1 MIPALRKQA
10 VGNRLPT
17 ILTILFVI
25 LEVIMDVTIPYLM
38 ANLLDRGISGSSM
51 SEIIYW
57 GAVLLLCSFVA
68 LAFGVLSGSFAA
80 RASTGFA
87 RNVRKSLY
95 HKVQEFSFANLDR
108 LPSSSLVTRLTTDVT
123 NVQMAYQML
132 TRIAVRSPVL
142 LIFSFFMA
150 YTINSSLSLVFLVA
164 IPTLALGLFFLI
176 RLAYP
181 IFTKVFKTYDRM
193 NTVVQE
199 NIRSIRV
206 VKSFVREEHEI
217 EKFNDVNSEIY
228 NQFSKAEK
236 IVAFNSPLMQ
246 GAMYASIL
254 AISYI
259 GAKLITSSSMTTG
272 QLMSFITYTSQILM
286 SLMMLSMVVV
296 MLTISRASIQRI
308 EEVLNEESDITEKKD
323 AVSVVADGSIVFDDV
338 SFSYTNQADKLNLKH
353 ITLDIPSGSTVG
365 ILGPTGSGKSSLVQL
380 LARLYD
386 VYSGSVKVGG
396 VDVRDYQ
403 IKSLRDSV
411 GVVLQKNTLF
421 SGTVAENLRWGNE
434 NASLEE
440 LIWATKIAQ
449 AHPFIDSLEEKY
461 ESVVE
466 QEGTNF
472 SGGQRQRLSIARA
485 LLKKPKVLILDDSTS
500 AVDTKTEASIRSA
513 LRSELKDTTKIII
526 AQRVSSV
533 VDADQIIILED
544 GMIHAVGNHET
555 LLHSCTRYQEMYEGQ
570 LRKEERA

>member
-17 ILTILFVI
+17 FLTILFVL
-25 LEVIMDVTIPYLM
+25 LEVAMDVTIPYLM
-38 ANLLDRGISGSSM
+38 ANLLDRGISGASM
-51 SEIIYW
+51 NEIIFW
-57 GAVLLLCSFVA
+57 GAILLLCSFVA
-68 LAFGVLSGSFAA
+68 LAFGILSGHFAA

-95 HKVQEFSFANLDR
+95 HKIQEFSFANLDR

-132 TRIAVRSPVL
+132 TRIAVRSPAML
-142 LIFSFFMA
+142 FFSFFMA
-150 YTINSSLSLVFLVA
+150 YTINASLSLVFLVA
-164 IPTLALGLFFLI
+164 IPTLALGLFLLI
-176 RLAYP
+176 RAAYP
-181 IFTKVFKTYDRM
+181 IFTKVFKTYDRL

-217 EKFNDVNSEIY
+217 EKFNGVNTEIY
-228 NQFSKAEK
+228 KQFSKAEK
-236 IVAFNSPLMQ
+236 IIAFNSPLMQ
-246 GAMYASIL
+246 GTMYISIL
-254 AISYI
+254 VISYI

-286 SLMMLSMVVV
+286 SLMFLSMVVV
-296 MLTISRASIQRI
+296 MLTISRAAIQRI
-308 EEVLNEESDITEKKD
+308 EEVLREESDITEKAD
-323 AVSVVADGSIVFDDV
+323 AVTTVKDGSIIFDNV
-338 SFSYTNQADKLNLKH
+338 SFSYTNHADKLNLEG

-386 VYSGSVKVGG
+386 VYSGSVKIGG
-396 VDVRDYQ
+396 VDVRDYS

-434 NASLEE
+434 DASQEE
-440 LIWATKIAQ
+440 LIRVAKIAQ
-449 AHPFIDSLEEKY
+449 AHPFINELEEKY
-461 ESVVE
+461 DSVVE
-466 QEGTNF
+466 QGGTNF
-472 SGGQRQRLSIARA
+472 SGGQRQRLAIARA
-485 LLKKPKVLILDDSTS
+485 LLKRPKILILDDSTS
-500 AVDTKTEASIRSA
+500 AVDTKTEASIRAA
-513 LRSELKDTTKIII
+513 LKNELKETTKIVI
-526 AQRVSSV
+526 AQRISSV
-533 VDADQIIILED
+533 IDADQIIMLEN
-544 GMIHAVGNHET
+544 GKIHAVGSHET
-555 LLHSCTRYQEMYEGQ
+555 LLGSCARYQEMYASQ
-570 LRKEERA
+570 MRKEERA

>member
-1 MIPALRKQA
+1 MIPALRKQT

>member
-1 MIPALRKQA
+1 MIPALKKQA
-10 VGNRLPT
+10 AGNRLPT
-17 ILTILFVI
+17 FLTILFVL
-25 LEVIMDVTIPYLM
+25 LEVVMDVTIPYMM
-38 ANLLDRGISGSSM
+38 ANLLDRGISGASM
-51 SEIIYW
+51 NEIIYW
-57 GAVLLLCSFVA
+57 CAILLLCSFIA
-68 LAFGVLSGSFAA
+68 LAFGVLSGHFAA

-87 RNVRKSLY
+87 RNVRRSLY
-95 HKVQEFSFANLDR
+95 HKIQEFSFANLDR

-132 TRIAVRSPVL
+132 TRIAVRSPAM

-164 IPTLALGLFFLI
+164 IPTLALGLFLLI
-176 RLAYP
+176 RTAFP
-181 IFTKVFKTYDRM
+181 IFTKVFKTYDRL

-217 EKFNDVNSEIY
+217 EKFNTVNAEIY

-236 IVAFNSPLMQ
+236 IIAFNSPLMQ
-246 GAMYASIL
+246 GTMYASIL

-259 GAKLITSSSMTTG
+259 GARLITTSSMTTG

-286 SLMMLSMVVV
+286 SLMLLSMVVV
-296 MLTISRASIQRI
+296 MLTISRAAVQRI
-308 EEVLNEESDITEKKD
+308 EEVLKEESDITEKPD
-323 AVSVVADGSIVFDDV
+323 AVTTVKDGSIIFDDV
-338 SFSYTNQADKLNLKH
+338 SFSYTNQADKLNLEG

-386 VYSGSVKVGG
+386 VYSGSVKIGG
-396 VDVRDYQ
+396 VDVRDYS
-403 IKSLRDSV
+403 IKSLRDNV

-434 NASLEE
+434 DASLEE
-440 LIWATKIAQ
+440 LIRAAKIAQ
-449 AHPFIDSLEEKY
+449 AHPFIEALEEKY
-461 ESVVE
+461 DSVVE

-472 SGGQRQRLSIARA
+472 SGGQRQRLTIARA
-485 LLKKPKVLILDDSTS
+485 LLKRPKILILDDSTS
-500 AVDTKTEASIRSA
+500 AVDTKTEASIRAA
-513 LRSELKDTTKIII
+513 LKNELKETTKIII
-526 AQRVSSV
+526 AQRVGSV
-533 VDADQIIILED
+533 IDADQIIMLED
-544 GMIHAVGNHET
+544 GKIHAVGNHET
-555 LLHSCTRYQEMYEGQ
+555 LLRSCTRYQKMYDSQ
-570 LRKEERA
+570 MRKKERA

>member
-17 ILTILFVI
+17 FLTILFVL
-25 LEVIMDVTIPYLM
+25 LEVAMDVTIPYLM
-38 ANLLDRGISGSSM
+38 ANLLDRGISGASM
-51 SEIIYW
+51 REIIFW
-57 GAVLLLCSFVA
+57 GAILLLCSFVA
-68 LAFGVLSGSFAA
+68 LAFGILSGHFAA

-95 HKVQEFSFANLDR
+95 HKIQEFSFANLDR

-132 TRIAVRSPVL
+132 TRIAVRSPAML
-142 LIFSFFMA
+142 FFSFFMA
-150 YTINSSLSLVFLVA
+150 YTINASLSLVFLVA
-164 IPTLALGLFFLI
+164 IPTLALGLFLLI
-176 RLAYP
+176 RAAYP
-181 IFTKVFKTYDRM
+181 IFTKVFKTYDRL

-217 EKFNDVNSEIY
+217 EKFNGVNTEIY
-228 NQFSKAEK
+228 KQFSKAEK
-236 IVAFNSPLMQ
+236 IIAFNSPLMQ
-246 GAMYASIL
+246 GTMYISIL
-254 AISYI
+254 VISYI

-286 SLMMLSMVVV
+286 SLMFLSMVVV
-296 MLTISRASIQRI
+296 MLTISRAAIQRI
-308 EEVLNEESDITEKKD
+308 EEVLKEESDITEKAD
-323 AVSVVADGSIVFDDV
+323 AVTTVKDGSIIFDNV
-338 SFSYTNQADKLNLKH
+338 SFSYTNQADKLNLEG

-386 VYSGSVKVGG
+386 VYSGSVKIGG
-396 VDVRDYQ
+396 VDVRDYS

-434 NASLEE
+434 DASQEE
-440 LIWATKIAQ
+440 LIRVAKIAQ
-449 AHPFIDSLEEKY
+449 AHPFIDELEEKY
-461 ESVVE
+461 DSVVE
-466 QEGTNF
+466 QGGTNF
-472 SGGQRQRLSIARA
+472 SGGQRQRLAIARA
-485 LLKKPKVLILDDSTS
+485 LLKRPKILILDDSTS
-500 AVDTKTEASIRSA
+500 AVDTKTEASIRAA
-513 LRSELKDTTKIII
+513 LKNELKETTKIII
-526 AQRVSSV
+526 AQRIGSV
-533 VDADQIIILED
+533 IDADQIIMLED
-544 GMIHAVGNHET
+544 GKIHAVGNHET
-555 LLHSCTRYQEMYEGQ
+555 LLGSCARYQEMYAGQ
-570 LRKEERA
+570 MRKEERA

>member
-1 MIPALRKQA
+1 MIPALRKQT

-353 ITLDIPSGSTVG
+353 ITLNIPSGSTVG